1 MAVFR
6 QLIVGTARDDI
17 HVQNVDRVI
26 VDHRP
31 EGARGKD
38 VGIYRIDLVRTNRP
52 GPKLANDPVNFFLID
67 VSHDQVGTLFV
78 ERLAE
83 IVSHMAEALNRDRLV
98 AK

>member
-6 QLIVGTARDDI
+6 QLIVGAARDDI
-17 HVQNVDRVI
+17 HFQNVDRVI

-31 EGARGKD
+31 ECARGKD
-38 VGIYRIDLVRTNRP
+38 VGIYPIDLVRTNRL
-52 GPKLANDPVNFFLID
+52 GPKLANDPVDFFLID
-67 VSHDQVGTLFV
+67 VGHDQVSTLST

-83 IVSHMAEALNRDRLV
+83 IVPHVAEALNRDRLV